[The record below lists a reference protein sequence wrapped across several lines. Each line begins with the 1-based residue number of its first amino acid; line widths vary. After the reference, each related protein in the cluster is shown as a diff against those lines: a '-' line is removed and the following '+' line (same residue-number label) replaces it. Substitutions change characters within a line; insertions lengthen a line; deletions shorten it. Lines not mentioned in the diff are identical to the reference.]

1 VERRPRF
8 ILNFVVDETY
18 RRYFYIHPY
27 TVILTAIL
35 RVAYNRVTP
44 AGFSG
49 NTGDSKRIVQ
59 FLSGSGEIN
68 WP

>member
-8 ILNFVVDETY
+8 ILNFAVDETY
-18 RRYFYIHPY
+18 RRYFYIHLY
-27 TVILTAIL
+27 TVIL

-44 AGFSG
+44 AGISG

-59 FLSGSGEIN
+59 FFSGSGEIN